1 MRTKNKNVTPVD
13 SDSFFFITFQSWENL
28 VENKLETS
36 IRSAQPSKKKK
47 NGHQCFRETCLTK
60 RAFEKEIWA
69 GTYRLLQKPAS
80 TLIVLDCI

>member
-36 IRSAQPSKKKK
+36 IRSARDVYTSII
-47 NGHQCFRETCLTK
+47 NCFRLYLNI
-60 RAFEKEIWA
+60 F
-69 GTYRLLQKPAS
+69 LHFFS
-80 TLIVLDCI
+80 NTLNLICNVMISSMTQMTR

>member
-36 IRSAQPSKKKK
+36 IRSAQPSKKRK
-47 NGHQCFRETCLTK
+47 TDTSAL
-60 RAFEKEIWA
+60 EK
-69 GTYRLLQKPAS
+69 L
-80 TLIVLDCI
+80 V